1 MEDQEIRDAL
11 RRARAMTDDQPE
23 PYRSL
28 AFPIVF
34 ETLLRGAPVPVAVA
48 TARPASPSPVDM
60 DLVEF
65 LASKKITTHPDRV
78 VAIAFFIYRTE
89 DGAGVTTREL
99 SEGYSKARVRKP
111 QNFPDVIAA
120 CVRRGHLVEGPRKDG
135 MKSWVITRTGET
147 FTEQTL

>member
-1 MEDQEIRDAL
+1 MDDQEIRDVL

-34 ETLLRGAPVPVAVA
+34 ETLLKGASIPVAA
-48 TARPASPSPVDM
+48 ASVRSASLTPIDM

-89 DGAGVTTREL
+89 DSAGVTTREL
-99 SEGYSKARVRKP
+99 AEGYSKARVRKP

-147 FTEQTL
+147 YTEQAL